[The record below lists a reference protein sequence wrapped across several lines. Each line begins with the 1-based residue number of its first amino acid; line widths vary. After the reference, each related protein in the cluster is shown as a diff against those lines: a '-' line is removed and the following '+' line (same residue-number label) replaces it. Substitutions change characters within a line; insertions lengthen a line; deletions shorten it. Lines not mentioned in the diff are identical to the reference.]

1 MTIKTLFVSFIVSFV
16 AIHLQAE
23 DNKAPE
29 GFVNLFDGKTLTNW
43 KGLLH
48 KPYDKPHKRNELESK
63 KLEELQSKADESMR
77 KHWHITDKGELFF
90 DGEKGGH
97 SLATVKNYGN
107 FEFHVS
113 WKLSKNGDSGIYV
126 RGLPQ
131 IQIWDPANK
140 KAHNH
145 GADKGSGGI
154 WNNPKGLGKFPLVK
168 ADKPIG
174 EWNKFVIRMVGDDV
188 TIHLN
193 GQLVVDKQPLKNLW
207 QKGKPIPVKEQI
219 ELQCHGDPVWFK
231 NIYIK
236 ELP

>member
-1 MTIKTLFVSFIVSFV
+1 MIVRLVVVLLTAVCVQATL
-16 AIHLQAE
+16 LAE
-23 DNKAPE
+23 DNKAPD
-29 GFVNLFDGKTLTNW
+29 GFVRLFDGKTLENW

-48 KPYDKPHKRNELESK
+48 KPYDKPHKRSGLDAK
-63 KLEELQSKADESMR
+63 KLAELQSKADESMR
-77 KHWHITDKGELFF
+77 KHWSITDAGELYF
-90 DGEKGGH
+90 DGKGH
-97 SLATVKNYGN
+97 SLATNKKYGN

-113 WKLSKNGDSGIYV
+113 WKLSPNGDSGVYL

-131 IQIWDPANK
+131 VQIWDPSNV
-140 KAHNH
+140 KAHKH
-145 GADKGSGGI
+145 GADKGSGGL
-154 WNNPKGLGKFPLVK
+154 WNNPKNLGKFPLVK

-174 EWNKFVIRMVGDDV
+174 EWNKFVIRMVGDQV

-193 GQLVVDKQPLKNLW
+193 DKLIIDKQPLKNLW
-207 QKGKPIPVKEQI
+207 QKGKPIPAKEQI